1 MDKDRAKMEAE
12 AAAAEAE
19 AIKAAAAAAHEEE
32 LRKESRR
39 VEFEARRQ
47 AGEDQVRREREH
59 ARGETVLG
67 AFMTYGTPEQAQK
80 LLVELGLAVEGT
92 LIEWMEPREYEGKI
106 SHRTR
111 YFFAEKRKVEEAI
124 AAATNREYL
133 RAKAGLWKFCLPAR
147 RASGGSTTTA
157 STQPRAT
164 ARASAPAWLGP
175 QPKLYQ
181 WDTSTDRTGVSGNT
195 WVSGA
200 SYAKVASA
208 GVMNPDQAAQFQAWL
223 TLVDQKYGEKYDR
236 LAQLLMKKAQSDEE
250 EAMKDKRLED
260 AEKAILTIAAKLQE
274 ADATIRKQ
282 GQQLADVTKAA
293 SKAKTEIMLL
303 QTHLQDKNRRIDE
316 LLLERE
322 RWRAQS
328 HTEWRDGTP
337 PKQPEFDFSPAAML
351 VSTSLTPASP
361 RPVGQVAIET
371 PTKQLDMFGAGAMAS
386 PLQGTDGQPQAAA
399 GVPESAALAPAASAP
414 PEDQARSTSPPWQ
427 QVPVGRSLPSPKQA
441 AAALSPSQQ
450 QALKSHVANLVA
462 ALPVPA
468 WLLSPGGQVPI
479 GWTGPRPEATTEK
492 TQRQT
497 KEENQ
502 AMRAARLEGQSLESL
517 AVALQSKRPP
527 PTPSPASK
535 ATLAQE
541 GPSKA
546 AAIEEEPGE
555 TAGSES
561 NPGGDDGH

>member
-1 MDKDRAKMEAE
+1 
-12 AAAAEAE
+12 
-19 AIKAAAAAAHEEE
+19 
-32 LRKESRR
+32 
-39 VEFEARRQ
+39 
-47 AGEDQVRREREH
+47 
-59 ARGETVLG
+59 
-67 AFMTYGTPEQAQK
+67 
-80 LLVELGLAVEGT
+80 
-92 LIEWMEPREYEGKI
+92 
-106 SHRTR
+106 
-111 YFFAEKRKVEEAI
+111 
-124 AAATNREYL
+124 
-133 RAKAGLWKFCLPAR
+133 
-147 RASGGSTTTA
+147 
-157 STQPRAT
+157 
-164 ARASAPAWLGP
+164 
-175 QPKLYQ
+175 
-181 WDTSTDRTGVSGNT
+181 
-195 WVSGA
+195 
-200 SYAKVASA
+200 
-208 GVMNPDQAAQFQAWL
+208 MNPDQAAQFQAWL

-328 HTEWRDGTP
+328 HTEWQDGTP

-351 VSTSLTPASP
+351 VPTSPTPASP
-361 RPVGQVAIET
+361 GPVGQVAIET
-371 PTKQLDMFGAGAMAS
+371 PTRQLDMFGAGAMAS
-386 PLQGTDGQPQAAA
+386 PLQGTEGQPQAAA
-399 GVPESAALAPAASAP
+399 GVPESAAPS
-414 PEDQARSTSPPWQ
+414 EARAERPGSPKWQ
-427 QVPVGRSLPSPKQA
+427 QVPVRKSQPSPNRA

-450 QALKSHVANLVA
+450 LKSQVADLVA
-462 ALPVPA
+462 ALPPPA
-468 WLLSPGGQVPI
+468 WLLSPGGQYPI
-479 GWTGPRPEATTEK
+479 GWTGPRPELPKEK

-497 KEENQ
+497 KEENA
-502 AMRAARLEGQSLESL
+502 AMRAARLDGQSLESL
-517 AVALQSKRPP
+517 AVALQGKRPP

-546 AAIEEEPGE
+546 ATIRVAEEPGE